1 MIKILYDIS
10 DKHQSWFN
18 GFYLAFLS
26 ISKIFN
32 KNNIKCDI
40 IKNTEYN
47 FNPDDIIILFT
58 PWFKYINKIQRFILF
73 NSESMHVK
81 HNFNLIN
88 YFYKK
93 NIIFWLDYSIRNIN
107 LLLNYNTDKIHHLP
121 ICYSYIFE
129 NIIPNTTYKPIDVLF
144 YGFINER
151 RSAIIKELKKK
162 NLKVHMRPFFDTK
175 DDLHEYISRSKIIL
189 IIHYYPE
196 SFCINHYRINI
207 LLSNKVFIIH
217 EAIDDE
223 ENFSD
228 YNENIIFCKY
238 NKIVKNCIKYLNLDQ
253 KDRDFISNN
262 NYIWYKN
269 KQSIEKYFPLEKIL
283 KKINI

>member
-1 MIKILYDIS
+1 M
-10 DKHQSWFN
+10 
-18 GFYLAFLS
+18 
-26 ISKIFN
+26 
-32 KNNIKCDI
+32 
-40 IKNTEYN
+40 
-47 FNPDDIIILFT
+47 
-58 PWFKYINKIQRFILF
+58 
-73 NSESMHVK
+73 
-81 HNFNLIN
+81 
-88 YFYKK
+88 
-93 NIIFWLDYSIRNIN
+93 DYSIRNIN

-121 ICYSYIFE
+121 ICYSYVFE

-144 YGFINER
+144 YGFINNR
-151 RSAIIKELKKK
+151 RSGIIKELKKK
-162 NLKVHMRPFFDTK
+162 NLNVHMRPFFDIK

-196 SFCINHYRINI
+196 SFCINHYRINL

-228 YNENIIFCKY
+228 YNDHIIFSKY
-238 NKIVKNCIKYLNLDQ
+238 NKIVKNCIKYLNLSQ
-253 KDRDFISNN
+253 KDRDIISNN

-283 KKINI
+283 KKVNI